1 MNNLST
7 TLKFLSKTFDG
18 QIVTK
23 NELETLVNNDKVSFE
38 SAASIVADI
47 ENAESAAKNDPNR
60 SGESVSTPIDMS
72 GDLEKMVGVK
82 AVNQYFKDVKFN
94 AMLENIKKDDT
105 MLYTEYVTLE
115 KAMEKIQ
122 AEIVQKEEP
131 NFNTLLNEIKG
142 VSEKDKPILDKLTST
157 RLDLGDS
164 FTRV

>member
-115 KAMEKIQ
+115 KAMEKLH
-122 AEIVQKEEP
+122 AEIVQKEEQ
-131 NFNTLLNEIKG
+131 NFNTLLNEIKS

-157 RLDLGDS
+157 RLDVTSDGL
-164 FTRV
+164 

>member
-60 SGESVSTPIDMS
+60 SGESVGTPIDMS

-122 AEIVQKEEP
+122 AEIIQKEEP

-157 RLDLGDS
+157 RLDVTSDGL
-164 FTRV
+164 

>member
-60 SGESVSTPIDMS
+60 SGESVSTPIDMG

-122 AEIVQKEEP
+122 AEIVQKEEQ

-157 RLDLGDS
+157 RLDVTSDGL
-164 FTRV
+164 

>member
-60 SGESVSTPIDMS
+60 SGESVGTPIDMS

-122 AEIVQKEEP
+122 AEIVQKEEQ

-157 RLDLGDS
+157 RLDLGDC
-164 FTRV
+164 FTRS

>member
-60 SGESVSTPIDMS
+60 SGESVGTPIDMS

-122 AEIVQKEEP
+122 AEIVQKEEQ

-157 RLDLGDS
+157 RLDVTSDGL
-164 FTRV
+164 

>member
-60 SGESVSTPIDMS
+60 SGESVGTPIDMS

-115 KAMEKIQ
+115 KAMEKLQ
-122 AEIVQKEEP
+122 AEIVQKEEQ
-131 NFNTLLNEIKG
+131 NFNTLLNEIKS

-157 RLDLGDS
+157 RLDVTSDGL
-164 FTRV
+164 

>member
-60 SGESVSTPIDMS
+60 SGESVGTPIDMS

-122 AEIVQKEEP
+122 AEIVQKEEQ

-142 VSEKDKPILDKLTST
+142 VSEKDKPILEKLTST
-157 RLDLGDS
+157 TLDLSDC
-164 FTRV
+164 FTRS

>member
-60 SGESVSTPIDMS
+60 SGESVGTPIDMS

-115 KAMEKIQ
+115 KAMEKLH
-122 AEIVQKEEP
+122 AEIVQKEEQ

-157 RLDLGDS
+157 RLDVTSDGL
-164 FTRV
+164 

>member
-60 SGESVSTPIDMS
+60 SGESVGTPIDMS

-115 KAMEKIQ
+115 KAMEKLH
-122 AEIVQKEEP
+122 AEIVQKEEQ
-131 NFNTLLNEIKG
+131 NFNTLLNEIKS

-157 RLDLGDS
+157 RLDVTSDGL
-164 FTRV
+164 